1 MNRLT
6 PAKLIAEMR
15 NATGGGVAAPASTE
29 GVRMPTQPNQEDM
42 MIKSN
47 PRPWLDEATAKHL
60 TDADLAD
67 LDAKFARWPEDHAS
81 SLGID
86 LVDFLRDCA
95 ADTAKIRMIIG
106 PDEIP
111 LPNFSTVDRHSQWEL
126 DEHETDVFRTVTAQ
140 YVDVDSLNAT
150 LEADQ
155 YAVSGRLDT
164 RVYIEEGGTEDPEE
178 LRKWALQLLDLAGRW
193 AAIKEAQEIR
203 RARS

>member
-1 MNRLT
+1 MTRMS
-6 PAKLIAEMR
+6 PAKYIAR
-15 NATGGGVAAPASTE
+15 KNAPGGDAATSLPTE
-29 GVRMPTQPNQEDM
+29 GANPTPSKEIDMPNDTP
-42 MIKSN
+42 S
-47 PRPWLDEATAKHL
+47 RPWLDAATAKHL
-60 TDADLAD
+60 TDGDLAD

-106 PDEIP
+106 TAEIP
-111 LPNFSTVDRHSQWEL
+111 LPEFATVHRHSAWEL
-126 DEHETDVFRTVTAQ
+126 AERETDAFRTITAE
-140 YVDVDSLNAT
+140 YVDAGALNAT

-178 LRKWALQLLDLAGRW
+178 LRKWALQLLELADRW
-193 AAIKEAQEIR
+193 TEIAREAGE
-203 RARS
+203 

>member
-1 MNRLT
+1 MHNDT
-6 PAKLIAEMR
+6 P
-15 NATGGGVAAPASTE
+15 S
-29 GVRMPTQPNQEDM
+29 
-42 MIKSN
+42 
-47 PRPWLDEATAKHL
+47 RPWLDAATAKHL
-60 TDADLAD
+60 TGEDLAD

-111 LPNFSTVDRHSQWEL
+111 LPEFATVHRHSKWEL
-126 DEHETDVFRTVTAQ
+126 DERETDAFRAITAE
-140 YVDVDSLNAT
+140 YVDAGALNAT

-178 LRKWALQLLDLAGRW
+178 LRKWALQLLELADRW
-193 AAIKEAQEIR
+193 TEIAREAGE
-203 RARS
+203 